1 MGTMIKY
8 EIRKM
13 ITKKISLA
21 ALALLLIWS
30 IVSAAASLNGMYA
43 YDGVSEEG
51 RGLEAVKIEKE
62 ISSKYEGL
70 LTDKKVQQIIND
82 FPVRNFPEGLDAK
95 YAYSNSIQS
104 AVYSNFVDKDGNY
117 NGKTVKEI
125 YGSNRIKIGYINGW
139 NYTVRGMIQVFFA
152 LMIVI
157 MLIISPVF
165 SGDYGSM
172 SSIVISSRY
181 GKSKNASARIIA
193 AFVISFALALVT
205 AVFNIAAAL
214 VIYGTEGLD
223 CSVLFSSADFEGG
236 LVPYNITCMQMILYQ
251 LAMVLAGTVAVTGI
265 TVAASAVFRNQI
277 SALASS
283 LFVFVLPMLIPI
295 EEMSGLY
302 RAIVTMPVF
311 DVLFLAPMSLE
322 QPNLVPAAVVA
333 VVIAALGIVTG
344 KKVFGDYQLK

>member
-1 MGTMIKY
+1 
-8 EIRKM
+8 
-13 ITKKISLA
+13 
-21 ALALLLIWS
+21 
-30 IVSAAASLNGMYA
+30 MYA

-117 NGKTVKEI
+117 NRKTVKEI

-157 MLIISPVF
+157 MLVISPVF

-172 SSIVISSRY
+172 SSIVMSSRY

-193 AFVISFALALVT
+193 AFAISFALAFIA

-214 VIYGTEGLD
+214 VIYGTDGLD
-223 CSVLFSSADFEGG
+223 CSVLFAPVDFEGG
-236 LVPYNITCMQMILYQ
+236 LVPHNITCLQMILYQ
-251 LAMVLAGTVAVTGI
+251 LVMMLAGTAAAVGI
-265 TVAASAVFRNQI
+265 TVAASAVLKNQI
-277 SALASS
+277 SALAGS
-283 LFVFVLPMLIPI
+283 LFVFMLPMIIPI
-295 EEMSGLY
+295 EEMSGFY
-302 RAIVTMPVF
+302 RVLVAMPVF

-322 QPNLVPAAVVA
+322 QPNLVPAAAVA
-333 VVIAALGIVTG
+333 AVIAALGIAAG

>member
-193 AFVISFALALVT
+193 AFVISFALALV
-205 AVFNIAAAL
+205 
-214 VIYGTEGLD
+214 IYGTEGLD

-344 KKVFGDYQLK
+344 KKVFGGYQLK